1 MYFFIIIF
9 KRNSWNRLFE
19 VPFPVIQ
26 KKKIP
31 SCKLPHKKSIQANFL
46 ICDTKINSSRNIL
59 WGLNPWG
66 YGSIQKPYIL
76 FIGIRF
82 SFQISLSLSVSSF
95 LWVFLDIKKEV
106 YSSHIEFLWA
116 PAILINSL
124 MFYMMFEFWVGTA
137 LETINSRNG
146 ILGWVGFR
154 WDDLSCLFLS
164 FGELWDPET
173 SKAVDPLCQSL
184 CDNVSWVH
192 FPEGWAL
199 ISSPFTGV
207 SSSFLLWYPHC
218 A

>member
-124 MFYMMFEFWVGTA
+124 MFYMMFEFWEVISEPRWVRQRGWGPAIPSGPGWPPPGDGGRAYSASLPTA
-137 LETINSRNG
+137 QP
-146 ILGWVGFR
+146 
-154 WDDLSCLFLS
+154 LS
-164 FGELWDPET
+164 
-173 SKAVDPLCQSL
+173 
-184 CDNVSWVH
+184 
-192 FPEGWAL
+192 
-199 ISSPFTGV
+199 
-207 SSSFLLWYPHC
+207 
-218 A
+218 